1 MDDNDG
7 FSENLKGKN
16 KKKVVA
22 RGAAKKR
29 RRRKKLYSFRT
40 SVHVIIPD
48 YVNCLALFVDIH
60 VTIPVP
66 YT

>member
-1 MDDNDG
+1 VKDFEEEEGKRERGGWMDDNDG

-29 RRRKKLYSFRT
+29 RRRKKTL
-40 SVHVIIPD
+40 
-48 YVNCLALFVDIH
+48 LF
-60 VTIPVP
+60 
-66 YT
+66 